1 MERFNVAWE
10 YLRRDEL
17 LHELRARGAA
27 STDEQDAHSLLIRLR
42 ELGERPVQLVLTAIN
57 LPGEIENFKIILAE
71 FYDIISEA
79 ETDGEISRSRYRR
92 ILHRIY
98 HYTNRCNDILNL
110 PVEAKTRSELSKFHS
125 DLILL
130 RARLNEIS
138 VFRPEIRRRSAD
150 LNLGA
155 VASAEEGNGP
165 SVQVPQKSVSHA
177 LPSVGRS
184 ATASVPI
191 SRNPLPV
198 SSVVGVPTLT
208 YKPLQ
213 ISHPLENIVRDVGI
227 LDSDNP
233 VHILRF
239 LEILV
244 RLKTQAFAFQ
254 VSDLDLMRIL
264 LSVVTRNL
272 YDLVLRAMQN
282 AYSIDVL
289 HAIIMED
296 FVTCRLRNEWLTKY
310 YFRTQQTQEKM
321 SDFVSD
327 ISFYAKVLRVL
338 DDERRIVALI
348 VSGLNAETR
357 SRLVFAVQPTS
368 FDDLERLA
376 IQAANYVTTD
386 LSHQVNSQLYNNNNF
401 QLPGNNVQPQNNNF
415 QPQNNNFQFQSNNV
429 QSQSNNS
436 QLPSNNLQPPSNS
449 SSNPSGSNNVVA
461 NNRRRV
467 VTCYYCG
474 KLGHVQR
481 DCRKRIRDSQTRS
494 VPTSNQ
500 QQNSSL

>member
-227 LDSDNP
+227 LD
-233 VHILRF
+233 
-239 LEILV
+239 
-244 RLKTQAFAFQ
+244 
-254 VSDLDLMRIL
+254 
-264 LSVVTRNL
+264 
-272 YDLVLRAMQN
+272 
-282 AYSIDVL
+282 VL

-415 QPQNNNFQFQSNNV
+415 QPQNNNFQFQSNNG